1 MRSIGYNAEI
11 TSRLIAR
18 NWQPLSPLGASVEGR
33 EVFIDFHVP
42 SPPLAFDQPYLGYK
56 QRMIENRGFTLSDA
70 QGEVPIEAVDLVADT
85 VVRLTAG
92 RELVGTPRIRY
103 ASHAVGGAGE
113 LRDSD
118 PTRADAR
125 YEYLPAEGMPDEANI
140 AALVDAPYPLHNW
153 SIAFEIQARRDDT
166 GQAPH

>member
-1 MRSIGYNAEI
+1 
-11 TSRLIAR
+11 
-18 NWQPLSPLGASVEGR
+18 
-33 EVFIDFHVP
+33 
-42 SPPLAFDQPYLGYK
+42 
-56 QRMIENRGFTLSDA
+56 MIENRGFTLSDA

-166 GQAPH
+166 DQAPH